1 MFFSSA
7 FALAF
12 SNITLEGSALGF
24 VEAVVVAAVLF
35 LTMLANLGVGV
46 GLLIASIIL
55 RGSLE
60 LFQMELLSWTV
71 ATTSSI
77 KFWAMSTSRS
87 IPSRSISSEL
97 NVRVSGMGPAAPNIS
112 SIDMCNKAS
121 SLGVVSFV
129 GIEDFSVRRLKI

>member
-35 LTMLANLGVGV
+35 LTMLVNLGVRV
-46 GLLIASIIL
+46 GLLIASSNN

-87 IPSRSISSEL
+87 ITSGS
-97 NVRVSGMGPAAPNIS
+97 NVGESGMGPAAPNIS
-112 SIDMCNKAS
+112 SIDMCSKAS
-121 SLGVVSFV
+121 SLGEVSLL
-129 GIEDFSVRRLKI
+129 GTEGFSVRRLKI